1 MTKALGLTAGP
12 HRIKEISEEDSTYD
26 YKLLTTNKNIDK
38 EYENKSFLKRTVE
51 VVSPRELISPPKKVK
66 TMEDVK
72 RSVMPVSFANKLKTL
87 VPLSAHSA
95 PNDSGTAMQSYHVSR
110 PNQNTF
116 LVNSAGEVIQSKP
129 GIVFLNANNKRTESA
144 VISNQITS
152 NQVFGP
158 SGTSVDIAR
167 TNQQTRKTITVQ
179 PGTGTSLLNQST
191 ITTGSLQPGTGTPL
205 LKQSTVSAGSIHG
218 QSVANP
224 VSLLKSSVPTSA
236 SSQKVIILAESNAGG
251 NILTVSNG
259 GGNSDV
265 TSVTSLLPPPLDP
278 ARMIRQTDSKTKELV
293 LNSLNS
299 LSSSYVNTQ
308 SQVHVTTSFISPQPA
323 SNIIVQTALPNTPT
337 LLPSNFNTS
346 LGSSESV
353 SLLNGKVY
361 AKSTSQQPI
370 SYIAVP
376 VSQPVHPQLSVPI
389 SQSVHPQLSVPG
401 LSNHS
406 PGSVVL
412 QSVLNNVSLSNSIP
426 TSTTTVTAPVS
437 YKTTSAVTKPS
448 TVLKNLLNSVDT
460 NLINPQMVVEPV
472 SASVSSMSGN
482 TQEVNII
489 SSVNTSAQ
497 NHNIDAAQISIVT
510 SHAGDGSIILQL
522 NTESEQNLELPQ
534 EHQATVMKDVSDS
547 DVDIEQTE
555 PELEQIHNTNAAL
568 SASLTTNG
576 ETLGIIDSID
586 PSDTQVTHSEPLEH
600 ADTDISMLVD
610 AENVAPVEESETVQ
624 LESFQDGNN
633 QEETIHI
640 PASNIYQTEDG
651 LIIIQNPDGTT
662 MQLQGTDG
670 QSIPLETIQALLA
683 MDGETQLI
691 TEQSED
697 IIQQ

>member
-38 EYENKSFLKRTVE
+38 DYENKSFLKRTVE

-95 PNDSGTAMQSYHVSR
+95 PNGSGTAMQSYHVSR

-116 LVNSAGEVIQSKP
+116 LVNSSGEVIQSKP

-158 SGTSVDIAR
+158 GTSVDIAR
-167 TNQQTRKTITVQ
+167 TNQQSRKTITVQ

-218 QSVANP
+218 QSAANP

-236 SSQKVIILAESNAGG
+236 SSSQKVIILAESNAGG

-265 TSVTSLLPPPLDP
+265 TSLLPPPLDP
-278 ARMIRQTDSKTKELV
+278 ARMLRQTDSKTKEIV

-308 SQVHVTTSFISPQPA
+308 SQVTTSFISPQPA
-323 SNIIVQTALPNTPT
+323 SNIIVQTALPNTST

-361 AKSTSQQPI
+361 AKSTSQQPV

-376 VSQPVHPQLSVPI
+376 VSQPVHPQLSVP
-389 SQSVHPQLSVPG
+389 G
-401 LSNHS
+401 LSNHP

-412 QSVLNNVSLSNSIP
+412 QSVLNNVSLSNSIL
-426 TSTTTVTAPVS
+426 TSTTAVTAPVS
-437 YKTTSAVTKPS
+437 YTTSSAVTKPS
-448 TVLKNLLNSVDT
+448 IVLKNLLNSVDT

-482 TQEVNII
+482 TQEVNI

-497 NHNIDAAQISIVT
+497 NHNIDAAQVSIVT
-510 SHAGDGSIILQL
+510 SHMGDGSVILQL

-534 EHQATVMKDVSDS
+534 EHQATVMKDVGDS
-547 DVDIEQTE
+547 DVDVEQTE
-555 PELEQIHNTNAAL
+555 PELEQIHHSNAAL
-568 SASLTTNG
+568 SATLTTNG

-610 AENVAPVEESETVQ
+610 EENVAPVEESETVQ
-624 LESFQDGNN
+624 LESFQDGNS

-670 QSIPLETIQALLA
+670 QSIPLETIQALLD

>member
-38 EYENKSFLKRTVE
+38 DYENKSFLKRTVE

-95 PNDSGTAMQSYHVSR
+95 PNGSGTAMQSYHVSR

-205 LKQSTVSAGSIHG
+205 LKQPTVSAGSVHG

-251 NILTVSNG
+251 NIITVSNG
-259 GGNSDV
+259 GGNSDD
-265 TSVTSLLPPPLDP
+265 TSLLPPPLDP
-278 ARMIRQTDSKTKELV
+278 ARMIRQTDSKTKEIV

-361 AKSTSQQPI
+361 AKTTSQQPI

-376 VSQPVHPQLSVPI
+376 VSQPVHPQLSVPV
-389 SQSVHPQLSVPG
+389 SQPVHPQLSVPG
-401 LSNHS
+401 LSNHP

-412 QSVLNNVSLSNSIP
+412 QSVLNNVSNSIP
-426 TSTTTVTAPVS
+426 TSTTTVTAPMS
-437 YKTTSAVTKPS
+437 YTTSSAVTKPS

-482 TQEVNII
+482 TREVNI

-510 SHAGDGSIILQL
+510 SHVGDGSVILQL

-534 EHQATVMKDVSDS
+534 EPQSTVMKDVGDS
-547 DVDIEQTE
+547 DVDVEQTE
-555 PELEQIHNTNAAL
+555 AELEQIHNSNAAL

-586 PSDTQVTHSEPLEH
+586 PSDTQVTHSETLEH

>member
-38 EYENKSFLKRTVE
+38 DYENKSFLKRTVE

-95 PNDSGTAMQSYHVSR
+95 PNGSGTAMQSYHVSR

-129 GIVFLNANNKRTESA
+129 GIVFLNANSKRTESA

-158 SGTSVDIAR
+158 GTSVDIAR

-224 VSLLKSSVPTSA
+224 MSLLKSSVPTSA
-236 SSQKVIILAESNAGG
+236 SASQKVIILAESNAGG

-265 TSVTSLLPPPLDP
+265 TSLLPPPLDP
-278 ARMIRQTDSKTKELV
+278 ARMIRQTDSKTKEIV

-323 SNIIVQTALPNTPT
+323 SNIIVQTALPNTST

-376 VSQPVHPQLSVPI
+376 VSQPVHPQLSVPV
-389 SQSVHPQLSVPG
+389 SQVVHSQLSVPG

-426 TSTTTVTAPVS
+426 TSTTPVTAPVS
-437 YKTTSAVTKPS
+437 YTTSSAVTKPS

-460 NLINPQMVVEPV
+460 NLINSQMVVEPV

-482 TQEVNII
+482 SQEVNI
-489 SSVNTSAQ
+489 SSVNTCAQ
-497 NHNIDAAQISIVT
+497 NHNIDAEQISIVT
-510 SHAGDGSIILQL
+510 SHVSDGSVILQL

-534 EHQATVMKDVSDS
+534 EHQATVMKDVGDS
-547 DVDIEQTE
+547 DVDVEQTE
-555 PELEQIHNTNAAL
+555 AELEQIHNSNAAL

-600 ADTDISMLVD
+600 GDTDISMLVD
-610 AENVAPVEESETVQ
+610 ADNVAPVEESETVQ

>member
-38 EYENKSFLKRTVE
+38 DYENKSFLKRTVE

-95 PNDSGTAMQSYHVSR
+95 PNGSGSAMQSYHVSR

-129 GIVFLNANNKRTESA
+129 GIVFLNANNKRTES
-144 VISNQITS
+144 VVTSNQITS

-158 SGTSVDIAR
+158 SGTSVDMAR

-236 SSQKVIILAESNAGG
+236 SASQKVIILAESNAGG

-265 TSVTSLLPPPLDP
+265 TSLLPPPLDP
-278 ARMIRQTDSKTKELV
+278 ARMIRQTDSKTKEIV

-308 SQVHVTTSFISPQPA
+308 SQVTTSFISPQPA
-323 SNIIVQTALPNTPT
+323 SNIIVQTALPNTST

-361 AKSTSQQPI
+361 AKSTSQQPV

-376 VSQPVHPQLSVPI
+376 VSQPVHPQLSVPV

-401 LSNHS
+401 LGNHS

-426 TSTTTVTAPVS
+426 AGTTTVTAPVS
-437 YKTTSAVTKPS
+437 YTTSSAVTKPS

-482 TQEVNII
+482 TQEVNI

-497 NHNIDAAQISIVT
+497 NHNIDAAQVSIVT
-510 SHAGDGSIILQL
+510 SHMGDGSVILQL

-534 EHQATVMKDVSDS
+534 EPQPTVMKDVGDS

-555 PELEQIHNTNAAL
+555 PELEQIDNSNAAL

-600 ADTDISMLVD
+600 ANTDISMLVD

-624 LESFQDGNN
+624 MESFQDGNN